1 MKKIAIALMLSIIG
15 VIALESC
22 GAARG
27 RKDVVITY
35 EQLGTDAAYK
45 QFRKADKQNQSEI
58 LTYLM
63 DQAEKKYKECETVE
77 DLYDVKENLEII
89 KFWINRADQKFI
101 SITKRIRSL
110 DRNIDETI
118 AEVKKQ
124 TVIQVQGSQTGYSGY
139 GQEMN

>member
-1 MKKIAIALMLSIIG
+1 MKKIAITLLFCLMGLF
-15 VIALESC
+15 LFDSC

-27 RKDVVITY
+27 RKDVLISY
-35 EQLGTDAAYK
+35 DQLGTDAAYK

-58 LTYLM
+58 LTYLV
-63 DQAEKKYKECETVE
+63 DQAEDAYRHCESID

-101 SITKRIRSL
+101 SITKRIRTL
-110 DRNIDETI
+110 DRNIDDTI

-139 GQEMN
+139 GQEMD

>member
-15 VIALESC
+15 MIVLESC

-63 DQAEKKYKECETVE
+63 DQSEKKYKDCETVE

>member
-15 VIALESC
+15 MIVLESC

-63 DQAEKKYKECETVE
+63 DQSEKKYKECETVE